1 MDLTAFNTSSD
12 SSRFDI
18 VETPIAWLANKI
30 ALIDKLLSGVTSI
43 VLLNGLILLN
53 ILGMIP
59 LPFSINDEPPGIL
72 EINPH

>member
-1 MDLTAFNTSSD
+1 MDLIAFNTSSD

-30 ALIDKLLSGVTSI
+30 ALIDKLLSDVTSI

-53 ILGMIP
+53 IFI
-59 LPFSINDEPPGIL
+59 
-72 EINPH
+72 